1 MNAFKDDHF
10 DACDWINDLISDMED
25 DEKIDSYL
33 STTSMKLH
41 MASQEYSDQLENSM
55 IEFISIVPKT
65 IQSLHDSEQNIQT
78 IQYNLEKTNIDQK
91 DNLIEYNNTNSNSNS
106 NGNSNSSFVG
116 KSNTATELHNSTN
129 STTNI
134 EELNKLDVLK
144 TNMQKCISVLSEHS
158 YWNQL
163 VKDTS
168 MFLENGG
175 RLTDVAE
182 K

>member
-1 MNAFKDDHF
+1 MEDLNAFKDDHF
-10 DACDWINDLISDMED
+10 DACAWINNIIIDMDD

-33 STTSMKLH
+33 STTSMKLQ
-41 MASQEYSDQLENSM
+41 MASQEHSDQLENSM
-55 IEFISIVPKT
+55 IDFISMLPKT
-65 IQSLHDSEQNIQT
+65 MQSLHDCEQNIQT
-78 IQYNLEKTNIDQK
+78 IQFNLERTNINQK
-91 DNLIEYNNTNSNSNS
+91 DSLIENIANNKMQSVDKVS
-106 NGNSNSSFVG
+106 
-116 KSNTATELHNSTN
+116 A
-129 STTNI
+129 TNI
-134 EELNKLDVLK
+134 EELNKLDVVK

-163 VKDTS
+163 VKDTT